1 MNRSPGTGTHE
12 KHGIG
17 MKDLTSLLASGLTLC
32 VVLQCSGRSRNSTTP
47 AAEAFHAGAAAEQ
60 AIGEEAAQK
69 TLYQSRTNAIT
80 RAVSQA
86 SPAVVGINV
95 TQLQQIRERSI
106 FEDDPFWGY
115 FFPPRDYY
123 QKVQGLGSGFLISR
137 DGFILTNEHVI
148 HDAVEIVATMPG
160 GKQVQAELVGKS
172 ERYDV
177 ALLKI
182 EGDDFPFIPLGDSND
197 LITGEWV
204 IALGNPFGLFDVS
217 SKPTVTVG
225 VISAVGMDFKEIE
238 GRLYDD
244 MIQTDASI
252 NGGNSGGPLVNSL
265 GRCIGI
271 NTFIISGSTYSKG
284 SVGIGFAIPIDRV
297 KKMLPVL
304 KKIGANRKPA
314 DTGIGVEN
322 LTWLQAQRLGIRPD
336 DGVLVTRVAR
346 NSTAAKAGVREG
358 DVLVSINGSRVR
370 STLDVEAV
378 NRRLDIVE
386 TPSMALR
393 IFRGGK
399 LIDVNVP
406 LLETEDLK

>member
-1 MNRSPGTGTHE
+1 MRGLAG
-12 KHGIG
+12 
-17 MKDLTSLLASGLTLC
+17 LLALSLTLC
-32 VVLQCSGRSRNSTTP
+32 MAFHCSGRTKNSTP
-47 AAEAFHAGAAAEQ
+47 GAAARPQDGAAAVAVAQDESEQ
-60 AIGEEAAQK
+60 ES
-69 TLYQSRTNAIT
+69 LYNSRKNAIT

-123 QKVQGLGSGFLISR
+123 QKVQGLGSGFLISQ
-137 DGFILTNEHVI
+137 DGFILTNEHVV
-148 HDAVEIVATMPG
+148 HGAVEIVVTMPG
-160 GKQVQAELVGKS
+160 GKQLQAELVGKS
-172 ERYDV
+172 DRYDV

-182 EGDDFPFIPLGDSND
+182 PGENFPFIPLGDSGD

-204 IALGNPFGLFDVS
+204 IAVGNPFGLFDVS

-238 GRLYDD
+238 GRIYND

-265 GRCIGI
+265 GKCIGI
-271 NTFIISGSTYSKG
+271 NTFIISGSSYSKG

-304 KKIGANRKPA
+304 KEIGASQKPA
-314 DTGIGVEN
+314 DTGISVEN
-322 LTWLQAQRLGIRPD
+322 LTWIQAKRLGIRPD

-346 NSTAAKAGVREG
+346 DSKAAAAGVREG
-358 DVLVSINGSRVR
+358 DVLVSVNGNRVR

-378 NRRLDIVE
+378 NKRLDIVE
-386 TPSMALR
+386 TPSLALR
-393 IFRGGK
+393 IFRDGR
-399 LIDVNVP
+399 LVDISVP
-406 LLETEDLK
+406 LMDQSEFR